1 MQGGQAAR
9 LLPQNEL
16 GLFAQTMQTYR
27 ERLQEAAS
35 ELASQYDQIKAE
47 VERRLGTLFNAS
59 DYSHHA

>member
-1 MQGGQAAR
+1 
-9 LLPQNEL
+9 
-16 GLFAQTMQTYR
+16 MQTYR

-59 DYSHHA
+59 DYSLHA